1 MEPFD
6 EFRATLRDD
15 AGFHEMASRFQF
27 AGKRPNRFDAL
38 RGISTQ
44 RDGSANLPA
53 AWHVHPHGADDPLL
67 LAGQIVGQAIWGPSG
82 AMWGALIGSL
92 VGFVFGVYSV
102 YITIGYLDT
111 LDSQTKQPRKYLPPM
126 EEILE
131 DVKFD
136 LDSPDTESGEDE

>member
-1 MEPFD
+1 MSGSSS
-6 EFRATLRDD
+6 DD
-15 AGFHEMASRFQF
+15 IRQASSWGGVGRWI
-27 AGKRPNRFDAL
+27 AV
-38 RGISTQ
+38 
-44 RDGSANLPA
+44 GSELPCA
-53 AWHVHPHGADDPLL
+53 VIALL

-82 AMWGALIGSL
+82 AMWGALLGSL
-92 VGFVFGVYSV
+92 IGFAFGVYSV
-102 YITIGYLDT
+102 YITIGYFDS